1 MRKFRFYIDFE
12 KEEKWLNGMAK
23 DRNIF
28 LDGIHIWNTFCN
40 DESGLWLILPCLIIL
55 YTIFALKAQSHYQKT
70 NKKRLVHILDWCTE

>member
-28 LDGIHIWNTFCN
+28 LDGIHI
-40 DESGLWLILPCLIIL
+40 
-55 YTIFALKAQSHYQKT
+55 
-70 NKKRLVHILDWCTE
+70 